1 MLVCADRPVMVGPDD
16 KIITGLGAV
25 VTRFAD
31 GLPVVTEHEWRPRLI
46 EPSSGRRDAAP
57 RYLGL
62 RRPAA
67 RRARPGPPRCTPSPM
82 VPLGRPG
89 RRPGKRHAGR
99 CRL

>member
-1 MLVCADRPVMVGPDD
+1 MVGPDD

-67 RRARPGPPRCTPSPM
+67 GERGRGLPGALPARWFLSGVLADGRGSGTPDD
-82 VPLGRPG
+82 
-89 RRPGKRHAGR
+89 AG
-99 CRL
+99 